1 MMIETEKIKSR
12 LSTDSAGKRVYL
24 MSLHQDDLPVITGYL
39 DDLSE
44 TYGFTKIFV
53 KVKSIYTPEF
63 YRSGYHMEALVPG
76 YFNGQDDAFFMA
88 KYFDEERRLPE
99 KKALS
104 LFENMLLDG
113 TKRSML
119 KQTKTSFNVKLLS
132 ENNADAIATVF
143 RSVFETYP
151 FPVFDPGFLT
161 QTMQEGTRYYGIFE
175 KNELIAVSSA
185 ECDEKHQS
193 SEMTDFAVLPTYRG
207 KRLAL
212 ILLDFMENDLRRLGY
227 VTLFTIARL
236 HELSMN
242 KTFMNAGYR
251 FSGTL
256 TRNTQIAGKIES
268 MNVWYKQLNSGNR
281 LQ

>member
-1 MMIETEKIKSR
+1 
-12 LSTDSAGKRVYL
+12 
-24 MSLHQDDLPVITGYL
+24 MSLHPDDLPVITGHL

-53 KVKSIYTPEF
+53 KVKSIYSPEF
-63 YRSGYHMEALVPG
+63 YRSGYHMEALVSG

-88 KYFDEERRLPE
+88 KYFDEERCLPE
-99 KKALS
+99 KEALS

-113 TKRSML
+113 TKRSIL
-119 KQTKTSFNVKLLS
+119 KQTKTSFNVKPLN

-151 FPVFDPGFLT
+151 FPVFDPGFLI
-161 QTMQEGTRYYGIFE
+161 QTMQEGTRYYGVFQ

-193 SEMTDFAVLPTYRG
+193 SEMTDFAVMPAFRG

-212 ILLDFMENDLRRLGY
+212 VLLEHMEKDLYNLGY
-227 VTLFTIARL
+227 LTLFTIARL

-251 FSGTL
+251 FTGTL

-281 LQ
+281 LK